1 MIAEEDYKQLQASG
15 RSTELIQRQY
25 EFLTGGQSLISE
37 IRPAQ
42 PGDGI
47 LCLDEKQVQQNLDDF
62 DNRADRKR
70 WMKFVPASG
79 AASRMF
85 APLYAFLEAAKQ
97 TDLNTSEV
105 EETSEAVLYESVEE
119 RVEKASFFWVNL
131 CKTKRGRKSTA

>member
-47 LCLDEKQVQQNLDDF
+47 LCLDEKQVQQYLDNF

-105 EETSEAVLYESVEE
+105 EE
-119 RVEKASFFWVNL
+119 
-131 CKTKRGRKSTA
+131 